1 MARYGPIEPW
11 FLQCCMHTLLHGEN
25 MNFFFEQHLIHCC
38 MADLVKVKIPSAN
51 WYGYHNN
58 LRMFQGKNYNYNLFR
73 ETCFRKKIPPATTL
87 LCCIPF
93 NTGLSM
99 QHSPRYFGA
108 SVQCL
113 ADSFFRKEIPHATT
127 LLCCI
132 PFNTGLSI
140 QHSPRYY
147 GASLQSLPGN
157 LFQKKNTPCYY
168 AALLHSIQHRSIN
181 AT

>member
-1 MARYGPIEPW
+1 MPLNSRRWPQQVVSWKFPV
-11 FLQCCMHTLLHGEN
+11 FLCTSCVAVFSCVLAFSHNSSGKIWANRAVFPTMLHAYFATWWKHE
-25 MNFFFEQHLIHCC
+25 FFFQQHLIHCC

-99 QHSPRYFGA
+99 QHSPRY
-108 SVQCL
+108 
-113 ADSFFRKEIPHATT
+113 
-127 LLCCI
+127 
-132 PFNTGLSI
+132 
-140 QHSPRYY
+140 Y
-147 GASLQSLPGN
+147 GASLQSLLGN
-157 LFQKKNTPCYY
+157 LFQEKNTPCYY